1 MTELSHLAN
10 LLIDKQRADQ
20 IPSGTSFEDSLLFS
34 KQHGYGPLA
43 IEVARRWT
51 ELPAN
56 NEIRR
61 YHKRATK

>member
-1 MTELSHLAN
+1 MTELSYLAN

-43 IEVARRWT
+43 IEVAKKWA
-51 ELPAN
+51 ELSTDN
-56 NEIRR
+56 KIRR
-61 YHKRATK
+61 